1 MFLSDKCTKFADS
14 MANIYDNRRI
24 WKTVFLAVSLV
35 LVAFFLHISNN
46 LVDDLADQER
56 ERMEIWA
63 NATKALT
70 SAQSS
75 DIDFYLSIIKNNN
88 NIPVLLVDDN
98 DNILMSRNF
107 KMPEPVDSLTP
118 DLLSDANRAFLA
130 NRLKAL
136 KKTNHHIPI
145 KIDGATT
152 QHIYYEDST
161 LLTSMSYLPR
171 IQIAVMIIFVIIVY
185 LAVMSTKKAE
195 QNKVWVGLSKET
207 AHQLGTPISSLM
219 AWVQMLEAS
228 GVDKEIVEDMDKDV
242 NRLSMIADRFSKI
255 GSKPEMKLEPVC
267 ESVRQG
273 LDYMRARIST
283 SVALSVNLPDDDR
296 NVMLCRPLFAWVIE
310 NLCKNAVDAMQGKG
324 SLNVTAGYDHRT
336 AFIEVTDT
344 GKGIARKNFKTVFS
358 PGFTTKKRGWGLG
371 LSLVKRIIESY
382 HGGKIFVKSSEV
394 GKGTTFRIE
403 LRKYRG

>member
-1 MFLSDKCTKFADS
+1 

-130 NRLKAL
+130 KRLKAL
-136 KKTNHHIPI
+136 KKTNNHIPI

-371 LSLVKRIIESY
+371 LTLAKRIIAVSY
-382 HGGKIFVKSSEV
+382 TH
-394 GKGTTFRIE
+394 
-403 LRKYRG
+403 LRAHET

>member
-1 MFLSDKCTKFADS
+1 

-35 LVAFFLHISNN
+35 LVAFFLLISNN

-130 NRLKAL
+130 KRLKAL
-136 KKTNHHIPI
+136 KKTNNHIPI

-336 AFIEVTDT
+336 ALIEVTDT

-371 LSLVKRIIESY
+371 LTLAKRIIEEY
-382 HGGKIFVKSSEV
+382 HGGRVFVKWSEI
-394 GKGTTFRIE
+394 GAGTTFRFE
-403 LRKYRG
+403 LPIK

>member
-1 MFLSDKCTKFADS
+1 
-14 MANIYDNRRI
+14 MANIYDKRRI

-35 LVAFFLHISNN
+35 LVAFFLNISNN
-46 LVDDLADQER
+46 LVDDLAVQER

-75 DIDFYLSIIKNNN
+75 DIDFYLSIIKNND
-88 NIPVLLVDDN
+88 NIPVLLVDDK

-107 KMPEPVDSLTP
+107 NDLPEPVDSLMP
-118 DLLSDANRAFLA
+118 DNLSDANRAFLA
-130 NRLKAL
+130 EKLKEL
-136 KKTNHHIPI
+136 KSTRNHIPI
-145 KIDGATT
+145 RIDDHTT

-161 LLTSMSYLPR
+161 LLTSMSYFPR
-171 IQIAVMIIFVIIVY
+171 IQLGVMILFVIIVY
-185 LAVMSTKKAE
+185 FAVMSTKKAE

-219 AWVQMLEAS
+219 AWVQMLEAT
-228 GVDKEIVEDMDKDV
+228 GVDKEIVADMDKDV

-255 GSKPEMKLEPVC
+255 GSKPEMKLTSLC
-267 ESVRQG
+267 ASVSQG

-283 SVALSVNLPDDDR
+283 SVSLSINLPDNDC
-296 NVMLCRPLFAWVIE
+296 NVMMCRPLFEWVME

-324 SLNVTAGYDHRT
+324 ALNVVVGYDRNI
-336 AFIEVTDT
+336 AYIEVTDT

-371 LSLVKRIIESY
+371 LTLAKRIIEEY
-382 HGGKIFVKSSEV
+382 HDGKIFVKSSELGV
-394 GKGTTFRIE
+394 GTTFRID
-403 LRKYRG
+403 LPLAK

>member
-130 NRLKAL
+130 KRLKAL
-136 KKTNHHIPI
+136 KKTNNHIPI

-336 AFIEVTDT
+336 AIIEVTDT

-371 LSLVKRIIESY
+371 LTLAKRIIEEY
-382 HGGKIFVKSSEV
+382 HGGRIFVKWSEI
-394 GKGTTFRIE
+394 GTGTTFRIE
-403 LRKYRG
+403 LPIK

>member
-1 MFLSDKCTKFADS
+1 

-56 ERMEIWA
+56 ARMEIWA

-70 SAQSS
+70 TAQSS

-98 DNILMSRNF
+98 DNILMSLNF

-130 NRLKAL
+130 KRLKAL
-136 KKTNHHIPI
+136 KKTNNHIPI

-283 SVALSVNLPDDDR
+283 SVALSVNLPYDDR

-344 GKGIARKNFKTVFS
+344 GKGIARKNFETVFS

-371 LSLVKRIIESY
+371 LTLAKRIIEEY
-382 HGGKIFVKSSEV
+382 HGGRIFVKWSEI
-394 GKGTTFRIE
+394 GAGTTFRIE
-403 LRKYRG
+403 LPIK

>member
-1 MFLSDKCTKFADS
+1 

-130 NRLKAL
+130 KRLKAL
-136 KKTNHHIPI
+136 KKTNNHIPI

-219 AWVQMLEAS
+219 AWV
-228 GVDKEIVEDMDKDV
+228 EILRETYPEDALIPEMDNDV
-242 NRLSMIADRFSKI
+242 KRLQLIADRFSKI
-255 GSKPEMKLEPVC
+255 GSTPELRD
-267 ESVRQG
+267 ESLAEVIQNVVGYMERRTSHKVIIETSIDDEQATAMINRQ
-273 LDYMRARIST
+273 
-283 SVALSVNLPDDDR
+283 
-296 NVMLCRPLFAWVIE
+296 LFEWVIE
-310 NLCKNAVDAMQGKG
+310 NLCKNAVDAMEGEGRITISVGTSMGRKTID
-324 SLNVTAGYDHRT
+324 VA
-336 AFIEVTDT
+336 DT
-344 GKGIARKNFKTVFS
+344 GKGIRKKDITNVFR

-371 LSLVKRIIESY
+371 LSLAKRIVEEY
-382 HGGKIFVKSSEV
+382 HHGRIYVKSSEV
-394 GKGTTFRIE
+394 GVGTTFRIE
-403 LRKYRG
+403 LA

>member
-1 MFLSDKCTKFADS
+1 

-130 NRLKAL
+130 KRLKAL
-136 KKTNHHIPI
+136 KKTNNHIPI

-228 GVDKEIVEDMDKDV
+228 GFDKEIVEDMDKDV

-358 PGFTTKKRGWGLG
+358 PGFTTKKRGGGLG
-371 LSLVKRIIESY
+371 LTLAKRIIEEY
-382 HGGKIFVKSSEV
+382 HGGRIFVKWSEI
-394 GKGTTFRIE
+394 GAGTTFRIE
-403 LRKYRG
+403 LPIK

>member
-1 MFLSDKCTKFADS
+1 

-130 NRLKAL
+130 KRLKAL
-136 KKTNHHIPI
+136 KKTNNHIPI

-273 LDYMRARIST
+273 LDYMRARISM

-324 SLNVTAGYDHRT
+324 SLNVTAGYDLRT

-358 PGFTTKKRGWGLG
+358 PGFTTKKRGWVLG
-371 LSLVKRIIESY
+371 LTLAKRIIEEY
-382 HGGKIFVKSSEV
+382 HGGRIFVKWSEI
-394 GKGTTFRIE
+394 GAGTTFRIE
-403 LRKYRG
+403 LPIK

>member
-1 MFLSDKCTKFADS
+1 MSNF
-14 MANIYDNRRI
+14 YDNRRI

-35 LVAFFLHISNN
+35 LVGFFLHISNN

-75 DIDFYLSIIKNNN
+75 DIDFYLSIIKNND
-88 NIPVLLVDDN
+88 NIPVLLVDDH

-118 DLLSDANRAFLA
+118 DYLSDANRAFLA
-130 NRLKAL
+130 GRLKVL
-136 KKTNHHIPI
+136 KKTKNHIPI
-145 KIDGATT
+145 KIDDTTT

-161 LLTSMSYLPR
+161 LLTSMSYFPR
-171 IQIAVMIIFVIIVY
+171 IQLAVMIIFVVIVY
-185 LAVMSTKKAE
+185 FAVMSTKKAE

-228 GVDKEIVEDMDKDV
+228 GVDKEIVDDMDKDV

-255 GSKPEMKLEPVC
+255 GSKPEMQLAPIC

-273 LDYMRARIST
+273 LEYMRARIST
-283 SVALSVNLPDDDR
+283 SVTLTIDLPSADR
-296 NVMLCRPLFAWVIE
+296 NVMLCRPLFEWVME

-324 SLNVTAGYDHRT
+324 SLNVVAGYERRL

-371 LSLVKRIIESY
+371 LTLAKRIIEEY
-382 HGGKIFVKSSEV
+382 HGGRIFVKSSEIGV
-394 GKGTTFRIE
+394 GTTFRIE
-403 LRKYRG
+403 LPLKDE

>member
-1 MFLSDKCTKFADS
+1 

-98 DNILMSRNF
+98 
-107 KMPEPVDSLTP
+107 
-118 DLLSDANRAFLA
+118 
-130 NRLKAL
+130 
-136 KKTNHHIPI
+136 HIPI

-371 LSLVKRIIESY
+371 LTLAKRIIEEY
-382 HGGKIFVKSSEV
+382 HGGRIFVKWSEI
-394 GKGTTFRIE
+394 GAGTTFRIE
-403 LRKYRG
+403 LPIK

>member
-1 MFLSDKCTKFADS
+1 

-107 KMPEPVDSLTP
+107 KMPEPVDSLMP

-130 NRLKAL
+130 KRLKNL
-136 KKTNHHIPI
+136 KKTNNHIPI
-145 KIDGATT
+145 TIDGATT

-255 GSKPEMKLEPVC
+255 GSKPEMKQEPIC

-283 SVALSVNLPDDDR
+283 SVTLSVNLPADDR

-336 AFIEVTDT
+336 AFIEVTDS

-371 LSLVKRIIESY
+371 LTLAKRIIEEY
-382 HGGKIFVKSSEV
+382 HGGRIFVKWSEI
-394 GKGTTFRIE
+394 GSGTTFRIE
-403 LRKYRG
+403 LPIK

>member
-1 MFLSDKCTKFADS
+1 

-130 NRLKAL
+130 KRLKAL
-136 KKTNHHIPI
+136 KKTNNHIPI

-273 LDYMRARIST
+273 LDSMRARIST
-283 SVALSVNLPDDDR
+283 SGALSVNLPDDDR
-296 NVMLCRPLFAWVIE
+296 NVRLCRPLFAWVIE

-324 SLNVTAGYDHRT
+324 SLNVTAGYDQRT

-371 LSLVKRIIESY
+371 LTLAKRIIEEY
-382 HGGKIFVKSSEV
+382 HGGRIFVKWSEI
-394 GKGTTFRIE
+394 GAGTTFRIE
-403 LRKYRG
+403 LPIK

>member
-1 MFLSDKCTKFADS
+1 

-130 NRLKAL
+130 KRLKAL
-136 KKTNHHIPI
+136 KKTNNHIPI

-336 AFIEVTDT
+336 AFIEVTE
-344 GKGIARKNFKTVFS
+344 KTSRRCSAPDS
-358 PGFTTKKRGWGLG
+358 PPRSADGD
-371 LSLVKRIIESY
+371 SV
-382 HGGKIFVKSSEV
+382 
-394 GKGTTFRIE
+394 
-403 LRKYRG
+403 